1 MNILFYKLL
10 AREELKRQ
18 SDYILKSRDSEY
30 NLENFILCSGYN
42 PLEKLK
48 ELEDELDSQLYTTE
62 ISEVIESKANF
73 DSLEERVQ
81 YLKELDTL
89 INERF
94 KFYGVFILKK
104 IYEYLL
110 TKEIK

>member
-10 AREELKRQ
+10 AYEELKRQ
-18 SDYILKSRDSEY
+18 SDYILNSRDSEY

-48 ELEDELDSQLYTTE
+48 ELEDDLDSQLYTTE
-62 ISEVIESKANF
+62 ISELINSKGNF
-73 DSLEERVQ
+73 DSLEERAK
-81 YLKELDTL
+81 YLQELDTL

-94 KFYGVFILKK
+94 KFYGIFILKR
-104 IYEYLL
+104 IYDYLSM
-110 TKEIK
+110 KGN

>member
-10 AREELKRQ
+10 AHEELKRQ
-18 SDYILKSRDSEY
+18 SDYILSSRDSEY
-30 NLENFILCSGYN
+30 NLENFIQCSGYN

-48 ELEDELDSQLYTTE
+48 ELEDDLDSQLLIPE
-62 ISEVIESKANF
+62 IIELISSKSSF

-81 YLKELDTL
+81 YLQELDTL

-94 KFYGVFILKK
+94 KFYGIFILKR
-104 IYEYLL
+104 IYDYLSM
-110 TKEIK
+110 KGN